1 MGCLSRCAHSLAIVE
16 REEQG
21 GQMGKR
27 WRARAW
33 FSAGVRK
40 FKRKRLRGGVHFRGL
55 EYSFAGPNNEA
66 AGSRAD
72 VVKRG
77 KQVMRVRVG
86 TGVALKT
93 SMLMAGNDLS
103 GFDEV
108 LKIASGGFERD
119 GVARPDI
126 AERAE
131 KSVAVTGES
140 DVAGCSGQGG
150 FGDVADGAAQNGM
163 GIALN
168 DDGFEVKTR
177 NLDLANHAAF
187 EEERRRQLWAASS
200 LLQLGFEFRLFVGL
214 IGMRV
219 HNNVNGIAEGEE
231 ADGEEKIGREA
242 KDSGACAP
250 RPSGGDSG

>member
-1 MGCLSRCAHSLAIVE
+1 ME
-16 REEQG
+16 RGHGFRLGLEN
-21 GQMGKR
+21 
-27 WRARAW
+27 W
-33 FSAGVRK
+33 
-40 FKRKRLRGGVHFRGL
+40 RKRLRGGVHFRGL

-72 VVKRG
+72 VVKREAG
-77 KQVMRVRVG
+77 DEGESGDRSCAQDVDVDG
-86 TGVALKT
+86 
-93 SMLMAGNDLS
+93 GNDLS

-150 FGDVADGAAQNGM
+150 FRDVADSAAQNGM
-163 GIALN
+163 GIALD

-177 NLDLANHAAF
+177 NLDFADHAAF
-187 EEERRRQLWAASS
+187 DERSRRQLRAASF
-200 LLQLGFEFRLFVGL
+200 LRQRGLEFRLFVGL
-214 IGMRV
+214 IGVCV
-219 HNNVNGIAEGEE
+219 HNDVNGIAEEAE